1 MFKLIYTFFY
11 LSDDDPQSHLFIYFF
26 ILCHDLALLLN
37 TRPNKNVNVAS
48 EAPRL
53 RPQKVSKKFK
63 IPTSAE
69 VWSNLEECKTYEAS
83 LEIVLSSIL
92 LSASS
97 RLLY

>member
-1 MFKLIYTFFY
+1 MMIRNLIY
-11 LSDDDPQSHLFIYFF
+11 LFIYLLIYLF

-37 TRPNKNVNVAS
+37 SRPNKNVNVASS